1 MSAPLIFIAE
11 TLFELYILCFVLRF
25 VLQAARAD
33 FHNPLSQFIVRI
45 TNPLVI
51 PLRRVVPGFRGHD
64 MATVVL
70 VLLLE
75 VVATTVLI
83 PLKTGASPT
92 AGLLIYFA
100 MLRTLMTV
108 LRMYVFAILVYAILS
123 FVNPGTYNP
132 LSSVLAS
139 ISEPL
144 LRPVRKVIPPIGG
157 LDLSPLFV
165 IIGLQALIMAIP
177 LPGILR

>member
-25 VLQAARAD
+25 VLQVARAD
-33 FHNPLSQFIVRI
+33 FHNPLSQFIVRV

-51 PLRRVVPGFRGHD
+51 PLRRVVPGFRGQD

-70 VLLLE
+70 ILLLE
-75 VVATTVLI
+75 VLATAIMI

-92 AGLLIYFA
+92 ALVLLYFA
-100 MLRTLMTV
+100 LLRTLMTV
-108 LRMYVFAILVYAILS
+108 LRMYVFTILIYAILS

-144 LRPVRKVIPPIGG
+144 LRPVRRVIPPIGG

>member
-1 MSAPLIFIAE
+1 
-11 TLFELYILCFVLRF
+11 VL
-25 VLQAARAD
+25 
-33 FHNPLSQFIVRI
+33 
-45 TNPLVI
+45 
-51 PLRRVVPGFRGHD
+51 
-64 MATVVL
+64 AT
-70 VLLLE
+70 
-75 VVATTVLI
+75 AILI

-92 AGLLIYFA
+92 ALVLLYFA
-100 MLRTLMTV
+100 LLRTLMTV
-108 LRMYVFAILVYAILS
+108 LRMYVFTILIYAILS

-144 LRPVRKVIPPIGG
+144 LRPVRRVIPPIGG

>member
-1 MSAPLIFIAE
+1 
-11 TLFELYILCFVLRF
+11 
-25 VLQAARAD
+25 
-33 FHNPLSQFIVRI
+33 
-45 TNPLVI
+45 
-51 PLRRVVPGFRGHD
+51 
-64 MATVVL
+64 
-70 VLLLE
+70 
-75 VVATTVLI
+75 
-83 PLKTGASPT
+83 
-92 AGLLIYFA
+92 
-100 MLRTLMTV
+100 MTV

-144 LRPVRKVIPPIGG
+144 LRPVRRVIPPIGG

-165 IIGLQALIMAIP
+165 IIGLQALIMAVP